1 MRYILACIYIFYS
14 ALAHGQYS
22 FQWDDR
28 IQQINDA
35 VTSMRIPEA
44 KRLIQ
49 SERKIHPKNLCLDLL
64 ESHADLYELF
74 FNESKEVFKT
84 AYPMFSARIEKFEKA
99 PQNTPFR
106 DYGLGVL
113 YLSKAAVAIRFEKNL
128 EAAWDF
134 RKAYNYLKDNRKK
147 YPNFSPNEVY
157 FGLLTT
163 LLGSVPNYYQW
174 LLNIIGMQGDING
187 GIAMVHK
194 YILSK
199 DAHHKIARNVAML
212 VYPYLLV
219 IFEGNKNKAL
229 DFLEKADY
237 DFKRNHLHAY
247 MATNLYLGNQQA
259 RRSAEMAENI
269 AKSDAYTD
277 VPFWHFE
284 KGFGYLNQL
293 KFDQSEREFLQ
304 FVNQFKGNFY
314 LKDAYEKLS
323 WIAYLRGD
331 QQKANAYRKM
341 VLQRGSLVPDAD
353 KMAMRNA
360 QGGTWPHPLLLRARL
375 LSDGGMFK
383 ESLELFKGKST
394 DDFESTADK
403 AEFVYRLARNH
414 DLMGDQDLAIKQYN
428 AAIAFGRDVRDY
440 FAARSAL
447 QAALIYE
454 QRKDFAKAISYYKTA
469 ISMKEYPY
477 KNSIDQKA
485 KSGVYRCNMALK
497 SVNVKQLAD

>member
-1 MRYILACIYIFYS
+1 MKYILACIYIFFGT
-14 ALAHGQYS
+14 LVHGQYS

-99 PQNTPFR
+99 PQNSPYR

-128 EAAWDF
+128 EAAWAF
-134 RKAYNYLKDNRKK
+134 RKAYFYFKDNKK
-147 YPNFSPNEVY
+147 NFPQFSPNDVY
-157 FGLLTT
+157 YGLLTT
-163 LLGSVPNYYQW
+163 LLGSVPNNYQW
-174 LLNIIGMQGDING
+174 LLNIIGMPGDINR
-187 GIAMVHK
+187 GIAVVHK
-194 YILSK
+194 YIHSR
-199 DAHHKIARNVAML
+199 DANNKVARNVAML
-212 VYPYLLV
+212 VYPYLVV

-229 DFLEKADY
+229 AFLEKADY
-237 DFKRNHLHAY
+237 DFKYNHLHAY

-259 RRSAEMAENI
+259 KRSLEIAEGI
-269 AKSDAYTD
+269 VKSDAYSE
-277 VPFWHFE
+277 VAFWHFE
-284 KGFGYLNQL
+284 KGYGLLNQL
-293 KFDQSEREFLQ
+293 KFDQSEKEFLQ
-304 FVNQFKGNFY
+304 FVDQFKGSFY

-331 QQKANAYRKM
+331 QKKASEYRSQ
-341 VLQRGSLVPDAD
+341 VLQRGSLVTDAD
-353 KMAMRNA
+353 KMSMRNA
-360 QGGTWPHPLLLRARL
+360 QSATWPHPLLLRARL

-383 ESLELFKGKST
+383 ESIEVFKGMST
-394 DDFESTADK
+394 DDFQSAADK
-403 AEFVYRLARNH
+403 AEFVYRLARNY
-414 DLMGDQDLAIKQYN
+414 DLIGDKELAIKYYN
-428 AAIAFGRDVRDY
+428 AAIAFGSNVRDY

-447 QAALIYE
+447 QTALIYE
-454 QRKDFAKAISYYKTA
+454 ERKDYVKASYYFKTA
-469 ISMKEYPY
+469 ISMKDYPF

-485 KSGVYRCNMALK
+485 KSGVYRSSMA
-497 SVNVKQLAD
+497 STAVNGKKLTD